1 MAPGGN
7 PSPGAAAG
15 RPAMRGPGGAAE
27 GFHGRF
33 RGAFRAGLG
42 ECGPEVGAYG
52 RCLRGA
58 LADLQQGA
66 CEAEF
71 QRLKACM
78 RRSMRASLQ
87 RSRGK

>member
-1 MAPGGN
+1 MAPGGTR
-7 PSPGAAAG
+7 PPAQPAG

-52 RCLRGA
+52 QCLRGA